1 MTLDCFDGCEY
12 WDPDLDEERPRHR
25 YTKLSVEELL
35 LHAEDDVY
43 SQSDLLEMGWTK
55 TMITQLLPRPM
66 YVENPH
72 DPAFAPMKLWWKSK
86 VVEVMQ
92 TEPFIRAKNLLEQK
106 QVKVLKTRSKRAAV
120 QRPDTPKE
128 MDKIIVRKVPEH
140 TIVQLALK
148 EQAGKLMDK
157 GDFMGAAKTMA
168 SGVATRARLSVEYVF
183 NHLLECPTD
192 PKLISVNRRKETIR
206 VIGLKK
212 IAKAYPHYAEE
223 CQRQLTKYTV
233 PEKC

>member
-1 MTLDCFDGCEY
+1 MISDYFDSY
-12 WDPDLDEERPRHR
+12 DFLDELEDERPRHR
-25 YTKLSVEELL
+25 YTKLSVKELL

-43 SQSDLLEMGWTK
+43 SQSDLLDMGWTK
-55 TMITQLLPRPM
+55 TMINQLLPRPM
-66 YVENPH
+66 FTENPH

-86 VVEVMQ
+86 VDEVMQ
-92 TEPFIRAKNLLEQK
+92 SKGFIVAHNLLEQK
-106 QVKVLKTRSKRAAV
+106 QEKVLKTRSKRAAV
-120 QRPDTPKE
+120 QRPDTPEE
-128 MDKIIVRKVPEH
+128 MDKIIVRMVPEK

-148 EQAGKLMDK
+148 EQAEKQMDK
-157 GDFMGAAKTMA
+157 GDYMGAAKTMA

-192 PKLISVNRRKETIR
+192 PKLISVKRRKETIR